1 MKVDHLLKNIRYEN
15 GKVLYEGNKENA
27 VDEVRKFDSYIQ
39 SKEDEILKLKFKSN
53 MIKLSIKEKP

>member
-39 SKEDEILKLKFKSN
+39 SKEDEIRKLKFKSN